1 MPRASATAATRRWS
15 RSPRSVLR
23 TVGAMGHNGR
33 MADADEQLDAIAA
46 ELYALP
52 PAEFTAAR
60 NARAGLAAPELA
72 KRLKALRKPTVSA
85 WAVNLLARDGQLAD
99 AVELSTA
106 LREAQDDLDAAELAR
121 LGRQRR
127 QLVAALAKQAVGLAE
142 EAGGTLS
149 TAARDDVEKTINAA
163 VMDASA
169 AAAVLTARLTKPL
182 EAGDIDPA
190 ALTDAVGGSLPGAV
204 SEPPRDDLAE
214 RRARKAAEKA
224 AREAERLANEAE
236 RELARIDARRAKAQE
251 RVDHV
256 RERIDDLRRDLAALE
271 ADERAAVEKLDAVE
285 VERSAAAVK
294 SRDAAEA
301 SERAQRVL
309 DDA

>member
-1 MPRASATAATRRWS
+1 MPD
-15 RSPRSVLR
+15 
-23 TVGAMGHNGR
+23 
-33 MADADEQLDAIAA
+33 ADAAHKLDAIAA

-99 AVELSTA
+99 AVELSAA

-142 EAGGTLS
+142 DAGGTVS
-149 TAARDDVEKTINAA
+149 AAARDDVAATINAA
-163 VMDASA
+163 VMDAAA
-169 AAAVLTARLTKPL
+169 AAAVLTARLVKPL

-190 ALTDAVGGSLPGAV
+190 ALADAVGGSLPGAV
-204 SEPPRDDLAE
+204 APPPRDDLAE

-236 RELARIDARRAKAQE
+236 RELARVDARRAKAQE

-271 ADERAAVEKLDAVE
+271 ADERTAVEKLDAVE
-285 VERSAAAVK
+285 SERSEAAAK
-294 SRDAAEA
+294 ARDAAQA
-301 SERAQRVL
+301 SERAQQAL

>member
-1 MPRASATAATRRWS
+1 
-15 RSPRSVLR
+15 
-23 TVGAMGHNGR
+23 

-204 SEPPRDDLAE
+204 SAPPRDDLAE
-214 RRARKAAEKA
+214 RRARKAAAKA

-236 RELARIDARRAKAQE
+236 RELARVDARRAKAQE

-285 VERSAAAVK
+285 DERSDAAAK
-294 SRDAAEA
+294 AQDAAQA
-301 SERAQRVL
+301 NERAQRAL